1 MFIAFY
7 ANVELI
13 FKNTS
18 VKIVVSVS
26 AYLHFT
32 HLFCSVC
39 SKLEVTIPLMSVR
52 SDVFSLLTATIV
64 VFWDIMPRTLVD
76 RYNVLPS
83 LYFEYGVNIFM

>member
-1 MFIAFY
+1 
-7 ANVELI
+7 
-13 FKNTS
+13 
-18 VKIVVSVS
+18 
-26 AYLHFT
+26 
-32 HLFCSVC
+32 
-39 SKLEVTIPLMSVR
+39 LEVTIPLMSVR